1 MTPDCEVGRSLSVDL
16 VERFR
21 ERSEQNA
28 YFSNASATSYIRSS
42 YARRVGIR
50 CASSATIAWRPR
62 YTHAKR
68 GRRSRLGLRP
78 RRRIPGRYLCLTDDG
93 PPGSETSG

>member
-50 CASSATIAWRPR
+50 CAS
-62 YTHAKR
+62 
-68 GRRSRLGLRP
+68 
-78 RRRIPGRYLCLTDDG
+78 
-93 PPGSETSG
+93 